1 MLCLDYLLNVIKH
14 AVNER
19 FGEYP
24 TREFKDKAESGLTS
38 SIFIPYRTGGT
49 VGLKV

>member
-1 MLCLDYLLNVIKH
+1 MLCLDYLLNDTKH

-24 TREFKDKAESGLTS
+24 TREFKDKTETGLTFYS
-38 SIFIPYRTGGT
+38 TIYS
-49 VGLKV
+49 V